1 MSPFFAVREI
11 KDCRK
16 YWKHIYKLPL
26 VLDETFISHFS
37 FLGKPVITN
46 FQQFVPTAHNLL
58 TIRSDAFAIELSGGL
73 QGKDLFV
80 TFGIKERS
88 LVTFVEEALEAW
100 VTQHP
105 SNILKI
111 ANQ

>member
-16 YWKHIYKLPL
+16 YWKHIYELPL

-37 FLGKPVITN
+37 FLGKPVITD

-80 TFGIKERS
+80 TFSIKERA
-88 LVTFVEEALEAW
+88 LVTFIEEALQEW
-100 VTQHP
+100 IIQYQSKHLETTDQ
-105 SNILKI
+105 
-111 ANQ
+111 